1 MKIEVKN
8 IGLIENAEIEI
19 DGISVIAGENGSGK
33 STIGKA
39 LFATFNGFYNLN
51 KKINQ
56 IRSASVRN
64 IINDFIDDNYE
75 VDFSEFVDVLSKI
88 TDAIINQREIFSQ
101 DENALKNF
109 ILDSVSGLTIQQVT
123 DEDGNA
129 TNERMDVTED
139 LPDVLQKVKRILS
152 VTNQSIKEKLLFDQL
167 NGEFDRQILNF
178 NGNHTDGAIT
188 LTLNGKPLKISVN
201 RDDIGNDISL
211 KIIGDIDIRHE
222 VVYFDSPSILDD
234 LDRNFLPRFRR
245 NSNLSTFLNIDE
257 RYLRFPLKHSDVL
270 REQLRSKNL
279 QGQIEEQIATNQI
292 RSIMECLNQVS
303 VGNLERKEGKYGY
316 SVRGNYVNIRNVS
329 SGLKT
334 FITIKQLL
342 TQGALKEKGMV
353 ILDEP
358 EVHLHPEWQ
367 VLFAKIIVLLQ
378 KTFDINF
385 LINTHSPYFMEAI
398 DVFASK
404 FGVRSKVKYY
414 MSSKNDEGNAIV
426 EDVSNCV
433 EKAYAHL
440 ARPFQDLENIR
451 YADGV

>member
-8 IGLIENAEIEI
+8 IGPIENAEIEI
-19 DGISVIAGENGSGK
+19 DGITVVAGENGSGK

-39 LFATFNGFYNLN
+39 LYATFNGFYNLN
-51 KKINQ
+51 KKVNQ
-56 IRSASVRN
+56 IRYASVRN
-64 IINDFIDDNYE
+64 IIDDFISDNYE
-75 VDFSEFVDVLSKI
+75 VDYTESDDILSKI
-88 TDAIINQREIFSQ
+88 TDAIINRRETISQ
-101 DENALKNF
+101 DEDALKNF
-109 ILDSVSGLTIQQVT
+109 ILESVSGLTTQLIT

-129 TNERMDVTED
+129 TNEQKDASEE
-139 LPDVLQKVKRILS
+139 LPDVLQKVRRILS
-152 VTNQSIKEKLLFDQL
+152 VTNQSIKEKLLLDQL

-178 NGNHTDGAIT
+178 NGGHTEGAIT
-188 LTLNGKPLKISVN
+188 LILNGKPLKISMSCNDV
-201 RDDIGNDISL
+201 GNDIFL
-211 KIIGDIDIRHE
+211 KIVEDIDIRHE
-222 VVYFDSPSILDD
+222 IVYFDSPSILDD
-234 LDRNFLPRFRR
+234 LDRSFPHFRKR
-245 NSNLSTFLNIDE
+245 SNLSTFLNIDE
-257 RYLRFPLKHSDVL
+257 RLLRFPLQHSDVL
-270 REQLRSKNL
+270 RAQLRSRNL
-279 QGQIEEQIATNQI
+279 QGQIEEQIATDQI

-303 VGNLERKEGKYGY
+303 VGSLEQKDGKYSY
-316 SVRGNYVNIRNVS
+316 SVKGKPVNIRNVS

-334 FITIKQLL
+334 FIAIKQLL
-342 TQGALKEKGMV
+342 ARGVLKEKGMV

-367 VLFAKIIVLLQ
+367 VQFAKIIVLLQ

>member
-33 STIGKA
+33 STIGRA
-39 LFATFNGFYNLN
+39 LFSAFNGFYNLD
-51 KKINQ
+51 KKVNQ
-56 IRSASVRN
+56 IRSTSVRN

-88 TDAIINQREIFSQ
+88 TDAIINRREIFSQ

-303 VGNLERKEGKYGY
+303 VGNLERKEGKYSY